1 VRIILVGLVL
11 AAALGL
17 FPTAAFQT
25 AGDIVPGGDAA
36 IRVHRI
42 AGDIMPGGS

>member
-1 VRIILVGLVL
+1 VRMILVGLVL

-25 AGDIVPGGDAA
+25 AGGGDAA